1 MAEDLNLELNKDDFE
16 DIELSDIEKLLKLL
30 NSDARTKESDL
41 KEFDYD
47 ILDDNDWFESDT
59 EEKIK
64 WTIESMKDMKEKISF
79 IEGIIKHVKVFEIK
93 RKEERQKMLEQSID
107 ELSWISMSD
116 YRHTEPEPI
125 QSKNDISSNFS
136 LNWQNNQSPIN
147 LSVSWQ
153 NNQSSIFDSFS
164 LTSSQSRL
172 RPVVEWNDLGIGSFA
187 INTYNETLNKEEIIN
202 HLEYWMDNIADE
214 NVIISMQKELI
225 SIKKWKQAGDLTY
238 LLISYSVNKEREMT
252 KWMSLARW
260 AHNDTQK
267 YYINN
272 IIWNTKWY
280 SEKYIQWYNTD
291 LWNYIK
297 ETKDFEEE
305 AKHKKP
311 ESINSLEL
319 THYLLMLED
328 NNTLTT
334 EKLLSVFWRAFLL
347 WLWELW
353 EERKEKWAPSKLQ
366 ELIQNKWL
374 ESLFNISV
382 ISNHQLS
389 DIMPLIK
396 DHEKRINWKTNEYF
410 ISNPE
415 HIRLINDKERL
426 TSVLEHYKSNNEF
439 LSIKNINPKL
449 LTSFI
454 DNDNIIL
461 DITSID
467 TLDKEI
473 IEENIDSLIAALR
486 INNKDN
492 GFISALLTKAASLL
506 VRPRFIYDIV
516 QEYNVE
522 IPHHHWYLLWYIW
535 EYDELN
541 EQQYEDFDKLK
552 EKYWDFSN
560 LTKEEIEEITKNTEI
575 SNLITQYIIINSNF
589 LNIPDS
595 YQSKL
600 FINLIKNNFIW
611 ANWEFLHIS
620 HSNIEISK
628 VFAEKNLLYFI
639 PKLHLKS
646 KELLQSYLYEILKSD
661 EEDFSYKLTMLKY
674 FDLSDFNRVLQIYKF
689 INDLSYNSYMWW
701 TNDKIYA
708 LKNTLNS
715 KLKDDWVKNII
726 INSLLDSRDNKVQIS
741 EEYKDSY
748 LSLTDELKINSK
760 GIFKD
765 FENSTTEYNKTITDD
780 ENINQ
785 DDLSRFS
792 TKLDDWLQV
801 VFKKHKLWG
810 DQEDDFREAIINTF
824 SNGKINIDSLE
835 AIIKDLSQS
844 IWMEEDELLKD
855 LADVISDTMLKEAKL
870 RTAKSAQKLGSSTL
884 NTCSTGL
891 TDWANAISE
900 YTLNK
905 SKIEKYLIDVNWFWD
920 QALNSELIQSE
931 YLKIISTKK
940 FHNEADYEEFR
951 DSFLIDFKF
960 LQNGNIEIYNQ
971 LIELLQNIQNEHEIV
986 FVKENTKL
994 IIEHAKNNSEIS
1006 FDEFIQNKIDNDELN
1021 VDNIQDDSNI
1031 ETSESSNNDNTP
1043 SNILSTESYDYNT
1056 ESGIIKTSS
1065 WDEIPVI
1072 EEDKKNLNSKENIEN
1087 YISLFST
1094 LKDLKLS
1101 RLWPHINTI
1110 SNSIWTT
1117 GWINN
1122 NSWFLEPVE
1131 QQKIINCIL
1140 ISVWMKTLGNFRT
1153 MEEYIWKYER
1163 DIFWFDWTTENDS
1176 TRIWE
1181 TKVDEEFL
1189 KRYITNR
1196 PKFAHDEFKDSLNKK
1211 RNY

>member
-30 NSDARTKESDL
+30 NSDAKTKESDL

-225 SIKKWKQAGDLTY
+225 AINKWKQPDNLTY

-291 LWNYIK
+291 LWNYLK

-439 LSIKNINPKL
+439 FCPNQESKNPL
-449 LTSFI
+449 G
-454 DNDNIIL
+454 
-461 DITSID
+461 
-467 TLDKEI
+467 
-473 IEENIDSLIAALR
+473 R
-486 INNKDN
+486 
-492 GFISALLTKAASLL
+492 
-506 VRPRFIYDIV
+506 
-516 QEYNVE
+516 
-522 IPHHHWYLLWYIW
+522 
-535 EYDELN
+535 
-541 EQQYEDFDKLK
+541 
-552 EKYWDFSN
+552 
-560 LTKEEIEEITKNTEI
+560 
-575 SNLITQYIIINSNF
+575 
-589 LNIPDS
+589 
-595 YQSKL
+595 
-600 FINLIKNNFIW
+600 
-611 ANWEFLHIS
+611 
-620 HSNIEISK
+620 
-628 VFAEKNLLYFI
+628 
-639 PKLHLKS
+639 
-646 KELLQSYLYEILKSD
+646 
-661 EEDFSYKLTMLKY
+661 
-674 FDLSDFNRVLQIYKF
+674 
-689 INDLSYNSYMWW
+689 
-701 TNDKIYA
+701 
-708 LKNTLNS
+708 
-715 KLKDDWVKNII
+715 
-726 INSLLDSRDNKVQIS
+726 
-741 EEYKDSY
+741 
-748 LSLTDELKINSK
+748 
-760 GIFKD
+760 
-765 FENSTTEYNKTITDD
+765 
-780 ENINQ
+780 
-785 DDLSRFS
+785 
-792 TKLDDWLQV
+792 
-801 VFKKHKLWG
+801 
-810 DQEDDFREAIINTF
+810 
-824 SNGKINIDSLE
+824 
-835 AIIKDLSQS
+835 SQS
-844 IWMEEDELLKD
+844 GFRHKRDHDQCPSIGANDPLMDHWMEENFRAREFPVPALQYRCALSWKGAQQDWVRGVTGHQPDCLDIDDRIRSHAGD
-855 LADVISDTMLKEAKL
+855 LQAVFPA
-870 RTAKSAQKLGSSTL
+870 
-884 NTCSTGL
+884 
-891 TDWANAISE
+891 
-900 YTLNK
+900 
-905 SKIEKYLIDVNWFWD
+905 VFPPFW
-920 QALNSELIQSE
+920 
-931 YLKIISTKK
+931 
-940 FHNEADYEEFR
+940 
-951 DSFLIDFKF
+951 
-960 LQNGNIEIYNQ
+960 
-971 LIELLQNIQNEHEIV
+971 
-986 FVKENTKL
+986 
-994 IIEHAKNNSEIS
+994 
-1006 FDEFIQNKIDNDELN
+1006 
-1021 VDNIQDDSNI
+1021 
-1031 ETSESSNNDNTP
+1031 
-1043 SNILSTESYDYNT
+1043 
-1056 ESGIIKTSS
+1056 
-1065 WDEIPVI
+1065 
-1072 EEDKKNLNSKENIEN
+1072 
-1087 YISLFST
+1087 SLFYPC
-1094 LKDLKLS
+1094 
-1101 RLWPHINTI
+1101 R
-1110 SNSIWTT
+1110 
-1117 GWINN
+1117 
-1122 NSWFLEPVE
+1122 PV
-1131 QQKIINCIL
+1131 
-1140 ISVWMKTLGNFRT
+1140 
-1153 MEEYIWKYER
+1153 
-1163 DIFWFDWTTENDS
+1163 
-1176 TRIWE
+1176 
-1181 TKVDEEFL
+1181 
-1189 KRYITNR
+1189 
-1196 PKFAHDEFKDSLNKK
+1196 
-1211 RNY
+1211 